1 MGAKPLESAPTG
13 MSAKKCQVEE
23 HSAEAVLWMIERMEP
38 MLNDVVLPLPHA
50 THVRVPSQTQKDLP
64 ARGGLTAG

>member
-23 HSAEAVLWMIERMEP
+23 HSAEAVLWMIERTEP
-38 MLNDVVLPLPHA
+38 MLNDVVLPLRQTA
-50 THVRVPSQTQKDLP
+50 RVRVVSQT
-64 ARGGLTAG
+64 